1 VRNLQDILYK
11 SGMTEVH
18 GSLDKTVNSINFDS
32 RLINNGD
39 VFVAVKGFVSNGHS
53 FIEKAIDLGAAAI
66 VCEDLPEKLN
76 DRITYVVVPDASF
89 ALGIIASNYYDNPSK
104 EIKLIG
110 ITGTNGKTTTCTLLH
125 DLFIDLGYSAGL
137 LSTVVNK
144 IDSTEIPS
152 THTTPDPMA
161 LNELLRRMV
170 DAGCDYCF
178 MEVSSHAIHQD
189 RIGGL
194 DFNIAGFTN
203 ITHDHLDYH
212 NTFKEYIHA
221 KKKFFDNLSKDAI
234 VVTNSDDKNG
244 LVMAQNSKATIKTYA
259 LKSMADYKVKV
270 IENSFSGL
278 VLSFN
283 NQEVYTSLIGGFN
296 AYNLNLVYAIA
307 TELGLDTMEILTSIS
322 KLKSVDG
329 RFQHFKSDKNII
341 VIIDYAHTPDAL
353 KNVLS
358 TIDDVRTKNETVITV
373 VGCGGDRD
381 KTKRPV
387 MAEIAAKNSDK
398 TILTSDNPRTENP
411 DLIIKDM
418 QVGIPAERSARVMS
432 ITDRAEAIKV
442 ACALAVEGDII
453 LIAGKGHEKYQDV
466 DGVKGPFDDYK
477 IVEQSLKNLNK

>member
-1 VRNLQDILYK
+1 VKNLQDILYK
-11 SGMTEVH
+11 SGMNEVH
-18 GSLDKTVNSINFDS
+18 GSLNRIVNRITFDS
-32 RLINNGD
+32 RQVDNGD
-39 VFVAVKGFVSNGHS
+39 VFVAVKGFVSDGHF
-53 FIEKAIDLGAAAI
+53 FIEKAIDLGASTV
-66 VCEDLPEKLN
+66 VCEDLPKALN
-76 DRITYVVVPDASF
+76 DKITYVVVPDSSF
-89 ALGIIASNYYDNPSK
+89 ALGIMSANFYDNPSK

-161 LNELLRRMV
+161 LNKLLRKMV
-170 DAGCDYCF
+170 DAGCEYCF
-178 MEVSSHAIHQD
+178 MEVSSHAIHQN

-194 DFNIAGFTN
+194 EFDIAGFTN

-212 NTFKEYIHA
+212 NTFKEYLNT
-221 KKKFFDNLSKDAI
+221 KKKFFDDLSKDSI
-234 VVTNSDDKNG
+234 IVTNTDDKNG
-244 LVMAQNSKATIKTYA
+244 LVMAQNSKATLKTYA

-270 IENSFSGL
+270 LENSFSGL

-307 TELGLDTMEILTSIS
+307 TELELDTMEILTSIS

-341 VIIDYAHTPDAL
+341 VIVDYAHTPDAL

-358 TIDDVRTKNETVITV
+358 TIDEVRTKNETVITV
-373 VGCGGDRD
+373 IGCGGDRD

-411 DLIIKDM
+411 NQIIKDM
-418 QVGIPAERSARVMS
+418 QAGIPAERSARVMS
-432 ITDRAEAIKV
+432 ITDRTEAIKV

-453 LIAGKGHEKYQDV
+453 LVAGKGHEKYQDV
-466 DGVKGPFDDYK
+466 NGVKSPFDDFK
-477 IVEQSLKNLNK
+477 LVKESLKNLNK

>member
-1 VRNLQDILYK
+1 
-11 SGMTEVH
+11 MTEVH
-18 GSLDKTVNSINFDS
+18 GSLDRKVNSINFDS
-32 RLINNGD
+32 RQVDNKD
-39 VFVAVKGFVSNGHS
+39 VFVAVKGFVSDGHF
-53 FIEKAIDLGAAAI
+53 FIEKAIDLGASTI
-66 VCEDLPEKLN
+66 VCEELPKKLN
-76 DRITYVVVPDASF
+76 ERITYVVVSDSSY
-89 ALGIIASNYYDNPSK
+89 ALGVMAANYYDNPSK
-104 EIKLIG
+104 EISLIG

-125 DLFIDLGYSAGL
+125 DLFIGLGYSAGL

-144 IDSTEIPS
+144 IDKTEIPS
-152 THTTPDPMA
+152 THTTPNPMA
-161 LNELLRRMV
+161 LNELLRQMV
-170 DAGCDYCF
+170 DAGCEYCF
-178 MEVSSHAIHQD
+178 MEVSSHAIHQN
-189 RIGGL
+189 RIAGL

-212 NTFKEYIHA
+212 NTFKEYINA
-221 KKKFFDNLSKDAI
+221 KKMFFDNLSSKAI
-234 VVTNSDDKNG
+234 VLTNSDDKNG
-244 LVMAQNSKATIKTYA
+244 LVMTQNSKAKIKTFA
-259 LKSMADYKVKV
+259 LKSMADYKVKI

-307 TELGLDTMEILTSIS
+307 TELDLDGMEILTAIS

-329 RFQHFKSDKNII
+329 RFQHFKSDKNIVVI
-341 VIIDYAHTPDAL
+341 VDYAHTPDAL
-353 KNVLS
+353 KNVLG
-358 TIDDVRTKNETVITV
+358 TIEDVRTKNETVITV

-411 DLIIKDM
+411 DEIIKDM
-418 QVGIPAERSARVMS
+418 QAGVPAERSAKVMS

-453 LIAGKGHEKYQDV
+453 LVAGKGHEKYQDV
-466 DGVKGPFDDYK
+466 NGVKSPFDDYK
-477 IVEQSLKNLNK
+477 IVEQSLKNLDK

>member
-1 VRNLQDILYK
+1 
-11 SGMTEVH
+11 MTEVH

-381 KTKRPV
+381 KTKRPK
-387 MAEIAAKNSDK
+387 MALIASQLSSQV
-398 TILTSDNPRTENP
+398 IFTSDNPRTE
-411 DLIIKDM
+411 DAQTIIDEMELGVTK
-418 QVGIPAERSARVMS
+418 ENSAKTLSVV
-432 ITDRAEAIKV
+432 DRKQAIKI
-442 ACALAVEGDII
+442 ACKLAETGDIV
-453 LIAGKGHEKYQDV
+453 LIAGKGHEEYQEIN
-466 DGVKGPFDDYK
+466 GTRFHFDDLE
-477 IVEQSLKNLNK
+477 VVTECFNQLNK

>member
-18 GSLDKTVNSINFDS
+18 GSLDRKVNSINFDS
-32 RLINNGD
+32 RQVDNKD
-39 VFVAVKGFVSNGHS
+39 VFVAVKGFVSDGHF
-53 FIEKAIDLGAAAI
+53 FIEKAIDLGASTI
-66 VCEDLPEKLN
+66 VCEELPKKLN
-76 DRITYVVVPDASF
+76 ERITYVVVSDSSY
-89 ALGIIASNYYDNPSK
+89 ALGVMAANYYDNPSK
-104 EIKLIG
+104 EISLIG

-125 DLFIDLGYSAGL
+125 DLFIGLGYSAGL

-144 IDSTEIPS
+144 IDKTEIPS
-152 THTTPDPMA
+152 THTTPNPMA
-161 LNELLRRMV
+161 LNELLRQMV
-170 DAGCDYCF
+170 DAGCEYCF
-178 MEVSSHAIHQD
+178 MEVSSHAIHQN
-189 RIGGL
+189 RIAGL

-212 NTFKEYIHA
+212 NTFKEYINA
-221 KKKFFDNLSKDAI
+221 KKMFFDNLSSKAI
-234 VVTNSDDKNG
+234 VLTNSDDKNG
-244 LVMAQNSKATIKTYA
+244 LVMTQNSKAKIKTFA
-259 LKSMADYKVKV
+259 LKSMADYKVKI

-307 TELGLDTMEILTSIS
+307 TELDLDGMEILTAIS

-329 RFQHFKSDKNII
+329 RFQHFKSDKNIVVI
-341 VIIDYAHTPDAL
+341 VDYAHTPDAL
-353 KNVLS
+353 KNVLG
-358 TIDDVRTKNETVITV
+358 TIEDVRTKNETVITV

-411 DLIIKDM
+411 DEIIKDM
-418 QVGIPAERSARVMS
+418 QAGVPAERSAKVMS

-453 LIAGKGHEKYQDV
+453 LVAGKGHEKYQDV
-466 DGVKGPFDDYK
+466 NGVKSPFDDYK
-477 IVEQSLKNLNK
+477 IVEQSLKNLDK

>member
-1 VRNLQDILYK
+1 MKNLQDILYK
-11 SGMTEVH
+11 SRMTEVH
-18 GSLDKTVNSINFDS
+18 GSLDRNVSKITFDS
-32 RLINNGD
+32 RRVDNGD
-39 VFVAVKGFVSNGHS
+39 AFVAIKGGASDGHS
-53 FIEKAIDLGAAAI
+53 FIEKVIDSGASTI
-66 VCEDLPEKLN
+66 VCEDLPKKLN
-76 DRITYVVVPDASF
+76 DKITYVVVPDSSF
-89 ALGIIASNYYDNPSK
+89 ALSIMASNYYDNPSK

-144 IDSTEIPS
+144 IDKIEIPS
-152 THTTPDPMA
+152 THTTPDPIA
-161 LNELLRRMV
+161 LNELLKKMV
-170 DAGCDYCF
+170 DAGCEYCF
-178 MEVSSHAIHQD
+178 MEVSSHAIHQN

-194 DFNIAGFTN
+194 DFDIAGFTN

-212 NTFKEYIHA
+212 KTFLEYINA
-221 KKKFFDNLSKDAI
+221 KKKFFDDLSKNAVI
-234 VVTNSDDKNG
+234 VTNLDDKNG
-244 LVMAQNSKATIKTYA
+244 LVMTQNSKAVVKTFG

-270 IENSFSGL
+270 LENSFSGL

-296 AYNLNLVYAIA
+296 AYNLSLVYAIA
-307 TELGLDTMEILTSIS
+307 KELGMDTMEVLTSIS

-329 RFQHFKSDKNII
+329 RFEHFKSDKNII
-341 VIIDYAHTPDAL
+341 VIVDYAHTPDAL

-381 KTKRPV
+381 KTKRPI

-411 DLIIKDM
+411 DLIVKDM
-418 QVGIPAERSARVMS
+418 QAGIPIERAARVMS

-453 LIAGKGHEKYQDV
+453 LVAGKGHEKYQDV
-466 DGVKGPFDDYK
+466 NGVKSPFDDFK
-477 IVEQSLKNLNK
+477 LVKQSLKNLNK

>member
-18 GSLDKTVNSINFDS
+18 GSLDRNVNSINFDS
-32 RLINNGD
+32 RQVDNGD
-39 VFVAVKGFVSNGHS
+39 VFVAVKGFVSDGHF
-53 FIEKAIDLGAAAI
+53 FIEKAIDLGASTI
-66 VCEDLPEKLN
+66 VCEDLPTKLN
-76 DRITYVVVPDASF
+76 DRVTYVVVPDSSF
-89 ALGIIASNYYDNPSK
+89 ALAIMASNYYDNPST
-104 EIKLIG
+104 EINLIG

-125 DLFIDLGYSAGL
+125 DLFTDLGYSAGL

-152 THTTPDPMA
+152 THTTPNPMA
-161 LNELLRRMV
+161 LNKLLRKMV
-170 DAGCDYCF
+170 NAGCEYCF
-178 MEVSSHAIHQD
+178 MEVSSHAIHQN
-189 RIGGL
+189 RIAGL

-212 NTFKEYIHA
+212 NTFKEYINA
-221 KKKFFDNLSKDAI
+221 KKKFFDDLSKEA
-234 VVTNSDDKNG
+234 VVITNSDDKNG
-244 LVMAQNSKATIKTYA
+244 LVMAQNSKATIKTFA

-307 TELGLDTMEILTSIS
+307 TELGLDTMEVLTSIS

-329 RFQHFKSDKNII
+329 RFQHFKSDKNIVVI
-341 VIIDYAHTPDAL
+341 VDYAHTPDAL
-353 KNVLS
+353 KNVLG

-381 KTKRPV
+381 KTKRPI

-411 DLIIKDM
+411 DQIIKDM
-418 QVGIPAERSARVMS
+418 QAGIPAERSARVMS

-453 LIAGKGHEKYQDV
+453 LVAGKGHEKYQDAN
-466 DGVKGPFDDYK
+466 GIKSPFDDFK
-477 IVEQSLKNLNK
+477 LVEQSLKNLNK

>member
-1 VRNLQDILYK
+1 MRNLQDILYK

-18 GSLDKTVNSINFDS
+18 GSLDRKVNSINFDS
-32 RLINNGD
+32 RQVDNKD
-39 VFVAVKGFVSNGHS
+39 VFVAVKGFVSDGHF
-53 FIEKAIDLGAAAI
+53 FIEKAIDLGASTI
-66 VCEDLPEKLN
+66 VCEELPKKLN
-76 DRITYVVVPDASF
+76 ERITYVVVSDSSY
-89 ALGIIASNYYDNPSK
+89 ALGVMAANYYDNPSK
-104 EIKLIG
+104 EISLIG

-125 DLFIDLGYSAGL
+125 DLFIGLGYSAGL

-144 IDSTEIPS
+144 IDKTEIPS
-152 THTTPDPMA
+152 THTTPNPMA
-161 LNELLRRMV
+161 LNELLRQMV
-170 DAGCDYCF
+170 DAGCEYCF
-178 MEVSSHAIHQD
+178 MEVSSHAIHQN
-189 RIGGL
+189 RIAGL

-212 NTFKEYIHA
+212 NTFKEYINA
-221 KKKFFDNLSKDAI
+221 KKMFFDNLSSKAI
-234 VVTNSDDKNG
+234 VLTNSDDKNG
-244 LVMAQNSKATIKTYA
+244 LVMTQNSKAKIKTFA
-259 LKSMADYKVKV
+259 LKSMADYKVKI

-307 TELGLDTMEILTSIS
+307 TELDLDGMEILTAIS

-329 RFQHFKSDKNII
+329 RFQHFKSDKNIVVI
-341 VIIDYAHTPDAL
+341 VDYAHTPDAL
-353 KNVLS
+353 KNVLG
-358 TIDDVRTKNETVITV
+358 TIEDVRTKNETVITV

-411 DLIIKDM
+411 DEIIKDM
-418 QVGIPAERSARVMS
+418 QAGVPAERSAKVMS

-453 LIAGKGHEKYQDV
+453 LVAGKGHEKYQDV
-466 DGVKGPFDDYK
+466 NGVKSPFDDYK